1 MTSAAANEPAGS
13 VKSSGRRRAT
23 PLPRSGAGNEG
34 VGFEQA
40 GALLTIDLAAL
51 RRNFRLL
58 RGRLGGGECAGVV
71 KADGYGLDGGRIATA
86 LQEEGCRHFFVAHAA
101 EGLSLRGVLGPDPVI
116 HVLNG
121 IFPGAE
127 DDCADAGLTAVANSR
142 AQLAAWRE
150 AAARRGESL
159 QVTVQVDSGMSRLG
173 MPASEVESLG
183 AGDFDGLNLVL
194 VMSHLACADQPAS
207 PANAAQRRA
216 FEMLRQGLP
225 AAPAS
230 LANSSGIFLGPD
242 YHYDLARPG
251 AALYGINPLPGQP
264 NPMQAVVRLQ
274 AKVIQTR
281 DLAAG
286 AGVGY
291 GYGFLTSAPFRA
303 ATIALGYADGWPR
316 RAAAGA
322 WLEGVR
328 LPFAGRVSMDS
339 IVLDVSALPRGRPE
353 AGELVD
359 LIGVDQ
365 SVDDVAALAG
375 TIGYE
380 ILTGLGHRFCRRYE
394 DASGPAG
401 PSRQAGSE

>member
-1 MTSAAANEPAGS
+1 MTSAAGNEPRGS
-13 VKSSGRRRAT
+13 AESSRPRRA
-23 PLPRSGAGNEG
+23 LPPRGGAGNEG

-51 RRNFRLL
+51 RRNYRLL
-58 RGRLGGGECAGVV
+58 RGRLGGVECAGVV
-71 KADGYGLDGGRIATA
+71 KADGYGLDGGRIAKA

-101 EGLSLRGVLGPDPVI
+101 EGLLLRSVLGTDSVI

-127 DDCADAGLTAVANSR
+127 DDCAAAGLTAVANSR
-142 AQLAAWRE
+142 TQLAAWRE
-150 AAARRGESL
+150 AAARRGERL
-159 QVTVQVDSGMSRLG
+159 RVTVQVDSGLSRLG
-173 MPASEVESLG
+173 MPPPEVESLG
-183 AGDFDGLNLVL
+183 AGDFEGLDLVL
-194 VMSHLACADQPAS
+194 VMSHLACADEPAS

-216 FEMLRQGLP
+216 FEMLRQRLP

-264 NPMQAVVRLQ
+264 NPMQAVVRVQ
-274 AKVIQTR
+274 AKVIQIR

-291 GYGFLTSAPFRA
+291 GFGFLTSAPLRA

-322 WLEGVR
+322 WLDGVR
-328 LPFAGRVSMDS
+328 LPFVGRVSMDS
-339 IVLDVSALPRGRPE
+339 IVLDVSALPQGRPE
-353 AGELVD
+353 VGELVD
-359 LIGVDQ
+359 VIGVDQ